1 MHCCEVDRLFHLSC
15 EVTHKSYLIFHG
27 GVNVELLLDLLDG
40 GLLERVGLGH
50 QLSKVVV
57 HRSEH
62 VVADGGQS
70 KIINLLGYYVLIK
83 KLNSNKYIGI
93 KFNNIS

>member
-1 MHCCEVDRLFHLSC
+1 M
-15 EVTHKSYLIFHG
+15 
-27 GVNVELLLDLLDG
+27 ELLLDLLDG

-70 KIINLLGYYVLIK
+70 EIINLLGYYVLFK
-83 KLNSNKYIGI
+83 EFNANKYIGT
-93 KFNNIS
+93 KFKNIS